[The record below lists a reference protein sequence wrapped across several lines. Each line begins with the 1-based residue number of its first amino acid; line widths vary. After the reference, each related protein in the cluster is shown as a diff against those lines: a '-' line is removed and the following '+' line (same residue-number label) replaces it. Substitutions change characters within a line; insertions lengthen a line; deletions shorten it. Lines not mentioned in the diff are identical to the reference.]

1 MNKTLSSDRSL
12 LGDSLGL
19 ILSIP
24 IEFTWTLSFIA
35 RALTTECSARAF
47 HLGSGIRIL
56 DACRQIGGSSYLH
69 MHLGYLLET
78 GVFQCVPFYDSLT
91 FSNQVAAMFVFN
103 FWPYKVLQQICT

>member
-24 IEFTWTLSFIA
+24 IEFTWTFSFAI
-35 RALTTECSARAF
+35 ECSARAF

-56 DACRQIGGSSYLH
+56 DACRQIGGSSDP
-69 MHLGYLLET
+69 
-78 GVFQCVPFYDSLT
+78 PFNKCFVSKHGL
-91 FSNQVAAMFVFN
+91 SNVRLPERSF
-103 FWPYKVLQQICT
+103 